1 MLDQFTFGTFGGIAP
16 EAMACER
23 PVVMAFDRALHE
35 WCFPVPPPIV
45 DARDERDGRRG
56 SRDGSRHDPGER
68 ARLGREGRA
77 WVERHHGWRLVAERQ
92 RAIYEEVLGATA

>member
-23 PVVMAFDRALHE
+23 PVVMAFDRALHD

-45 DARDERDGRRG
+45 DARDERTVAEALARLAA
-56 SRDGSRHDPGER
+56 DPGER

-92 RAIYEEVLGATA
+92 RAIYEEVLGANA